1 MLDSAPP
8 GPRGHEGPIRLVVI
22 DDHPVVLKGLEALFD
37 AEPDLD
43 LVAACS
49 RGQDGLEAVKKYRP
63 DIVVFDLRLAGLDG
77 LTVLRAIKQEH
88 PSPGAVVLT
97 ATIDVNEAL
106 EAVRLG
112 VGGVVLKAMPP
123 QLLMQCI
130 RKVHAGEQWLETQST
145 RRALA
150 TMLQRESGIKEAGGL
165 LTVRELE
172 IVGMVVRG
180 LRNAQIAS
188 QLSVTEGTVKS
199 HLHNIY
205 AKLVVTGRVGLI
217 VFAREKGIA

>member
-1 MLDSAPP
+1 MDSTR
-8 GPRGHEGPIRLVVI
+8 PRPRSQEGPIRLVVI
-22 DDHPVVLKGLEALFD
+22 DDHPVVLKGLEALFG

-77 LTVLRAIKQEH
+77 LTVLRTTKQER

-150 TMLQRESGIKEAGGL
+150 TMLRREAGLKEAGGL
-165 LTVRELE
+165 LT
-172 IVGMVVRG
+172 G
-180 LRNAQIAS
+180 
-188 QLSVTEGTVKS
+188 
-199 HLHNIY
+199 
-205 AKLVVTGRVGLI
+205 
-217 VFAREKGIA
+217 